1 MSQRAVVACLR
12 ALLPVTVAAF
22 VAAIVVH
29 AWQADRAPHLIAAL
43 LCAAYLLWMLA
54 EARITVRH
62 PDEASAENH
71 TLLPYA
77 LSRAGVGVSAALWPL
92 RWDQAALWMVLPIG
106 VFLGAVVLRLLAI
119 RTLGRFYSH
128 HVVRYSDHTIVTTG
142 PYRFVRHPAYTG
154 MLLAHVGFVAYFVNP
169 LSVLLLVPLCAVVA
183 WRIGVE
189 ERVLWSVPGY
199 RAYAGGRARLLPGV
213 W

>member
-1 MSQRAVVACLR
+1 VNQRVVVRFLR
-12 ALLPVTVAAF
+12 ALLPLTVATFA
-22 VAAIVVH
+22 VATGIH
-29 AWQADRAPHLIAAL
+29 LTRAGQPPHLVAAL
-43 LCAAYLLWMLA
+43 LCAGYLLWMLA

-62 PDEASAENH
+62 PAETSAENH

-77 LSRAGVGVSAALWPL
+77 LARAGTGISAVLWPL
-92 RWDQAALWMVLPIG
+92 RWDRLSPWLAVPIALFLAG
-106 VFLGAVVLRLLAI
+106 VAMRLVAI

-154 MLLAHVGFVAYFVNP
+154 MLLAHVGFVAYFINP
-169 LSVLLLVPLCAVVA
+169 LSVLLLVTLGAVLV

-189 ERVLWSVPGY
+189 EQVLLDVPGY
-199 RAYAGGRARLLPGV
+199 RGYAGGRARLLPGV